1 MTLSPPLTGLRIIEL
16 AGVGPGPF
24 CGMMLADHGAE
35 VIRIDRPGGLQAG
48 VPIDGARDVM
58 LRSRRSISLDLKSPA
73 AVDIIKRLVAMSDGL
88 IEGFRPGVME
98 RLGLAPATLLAINPA
113 LVYGRMTG
121 WGQDGPLAAMPGHDI
136 NYIALSGVLDSI
148 GPKGGK
154 PVPPLNLVGDYGGG
168 GLMLAFGLVAALLA
182 VKSGAPGR
190 VVDCAMTEGASTL
203 MAGAWTL
210 IGNGWR
216 SNGRGTGLL
225 DGGAPFYD
233 TYATAD
239 GKYVAI
245 GAIEGKFFNR
255 LCQLLGLLDDPAFAE
270 QYDESRWDAMRLRLG
285 EVFASQPQAYWHDLL
300 EAEDV
305 CFSSVLEP
313 EAAADHPH
321 NLARGNFIAVD
332 GLTQPAPSP
341 RFSDTVNPMPKM
353 WRENADR
360 AGLLHELGFDD
371 QGVSRLAEAG
381 AFGATGQ
388 VA

>member
-1 MTLSPPLTGLRIIEL
+1 MTLPSPLTGLRIIEL

-58 LRSRRSISLDLKSPA
+58 LRSRRTISLDIKSPA
-73 AVDIIKRLVAMSDGL
+73 AVDIIKRLVATSDGL

-121 WGQDGPLAAMPGHDI
+121 WGQDGPLAPMPGHDI

-168 GLMLAFGLVAALLA
+168 GLMLAFGMVAAMLA
-182 VKSGAPGR
+182 VKSGGPGR

-225 DGGAPFYD
+225 DGGAPFYE
-233 TYATAD
+233 TYATSD

-245 GAIEGKFFNR
+245 GAIEGKFYNR
-255 LCQLLGLLDDPAFAE
+255 LCQLLGLLDDPAFSE
-270 QYDESRWDAMRLRLG
+270 QYDEACWDAMRLRLS
-285 EVFASQPQAYWHDLL
+285 EVFGSQTQAYWQNLL

-321 NLARGNFIAVD
+321 NIARGSFIAVD

-341 RFSDTVNPMPKM
+341 RFSDTLNSEPKM
-353 WRENADR
+353 WRENADKES
-360 AGLLHELGFDD
+360 LLHELGFDD
-371 QGVSRLAEAG
+371 QGIRRLAEAG
-381 AFGATGQ
+381 AFGAPD
-388 VA
+388 